1 MTTRLLRVRD
11 VAELL
16 DVSSE
21 TVLRRIRAGQLPAIR
36 IATNALRVREDELD
50 AWLEQH
56 REHTLKAVSE

>member
-1 MTTRLLRVRD
+1 VTSRLLRVRD

-56 REHTLKAVSE
+56 REPTTERTSA

>member
-1 MTTRLLRVRD
+1 MTSRLLRVRD

-36 IATNALRVREDELD
+36 IATNALRIREDELD
-50 AWLEQH
+50 DWLEQH
-56 REHTLKAVSE
+56 REKACAE